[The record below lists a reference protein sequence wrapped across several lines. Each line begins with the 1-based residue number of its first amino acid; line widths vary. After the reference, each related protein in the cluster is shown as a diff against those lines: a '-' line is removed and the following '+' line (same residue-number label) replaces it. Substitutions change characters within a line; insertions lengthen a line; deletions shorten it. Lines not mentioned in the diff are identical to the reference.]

1 MKTQQSK
8 TKQKALLSSVRVGIH
23 PVILQKSTTSYD
35 TKCNK
40 CRKGRWLLVMLGT
53 AKISKLRFLSL
64 ALLALGQGLHA
75 QQVPSAG
82 SQMLEIPQLPTP
94 LKAPAEIKIE
104 RGVPPVP
111 LDPAEAK
118 ILVDRLRVSG
128 AKKFTEAELLAI
140 SGFTPG
146 TQLSLG
152 DLRGMASKITTFYL
166 KNGFFVAKAY
176 LPAQQIKDNTVTFE
190 VSEGEYG
197 QVVLRNQTTL
207 SDRQAYRL
215 VDGLNVGDSILNDP
229 LETRLLLLSDTPG
242 VNVRS
247 TLSPGSSPA
256 SSDLVIDLTPAK
268 RLSGSVDADNA
279 GNRYTGEYRV
289 GTTINLNN
297 PLGLGDAVTVRA
309 ITSDQGLSY
318 GRVSYQ
324 APFGRATG
332 GVAYSRLQYSLGR
345 EFSPLQANGTAEVA
359 SIYGMYT
366 LLRSRD
372 TNLNAQLIYEARTF
386 RDKVDSIPSVTDR
399 KANVVMASLFGN
411 HHDTLGGDGINNYS
425 VTLSAGSLDI
435 KTPIALA
442 VDSATAR
449 SNGSYSKLAYTAA
462 RLQRVTNAVSLY
474 ASASGQFASKNLDS
488 SEKMVLGGMNG
499 IRAYPQGEASGD
511 EGYLI
516 NLEARWLLPRLSDRI
531 AGDVHLIGFVD
542 AGSVTFNKQPWAAG
556 VNQRNLGAAGV
567 GASWGEAGNFLIR
580 SYYARKL
587 GNDAATSAPDRSG
600 RFWVQL
606 IKYF

>member
-1 MKTQQSK
+1 M
-8 TKQKALLSSVRVGIH
+8 ALLS
-23 PVILQKSTTSYD
+23 
-35 TKCNK
+35 
-40 CRKGRWLLVMLGT
+40 T
-53 AKISKLRFLSL
+53 AKIAELRFLPL
-64 ALLALGQGLHA
+64 ALLAFGQGLHA
-75 QQVPSAG
+75 QQIPSAG
-82 SQMLEIPQLPTP
+82 SQMLQIPQSPTQ
-94 LKAPAEIKIE
+94 LKTPAEIKIE
-104 RGVPPVP
+104 RGVPPVSS
-111 LDPAEAK
+111 DAAEAK
-118 ILVDRLRVSG
+118 ILVNTLRVSG
-128 AKKFTEAELLAI
+128 AKTFTEAELLAKA
-140 SGFTPG
+140 GFTPG

-152 DLRGMASKITTFYL
+152 DLRGMASRITTFYS
-166 KNGFFVAKAY
+166 KNGFFVARAY
-176 LPAQQIKDNTVTFE
+176 LPAQQIKDNTVTIE
-190 VSEGEYG
+190 VSEGKYG

-207 SDRQAYRL
+207 SDTQANRL
-215 VDGLNVGDSILNDP
+215 VDGLNVGDPILNDP
-229 LETRLLLLSDTPG
+229 LESRLLLLSDTPG
-242 VNVRS
+242 VNVSS
-247 TLSPGSSPA
+247 TLLPGSTPG
-256 SSDLVIDLTPAK
+256 SSDLVIDLTPAQ
-268 RLSGSVDADNA
+268 RFSGSVDADNA

-297 PLGLGDAVTVRA
+297 PLGLGDALSVRA
-309 ITSDQGLSY
+309 ITSGQGLNY

-324 APFGRATG
+324 VPFGRATG

-345 EFSPLQANGTAEVA
+345 EFAPLQANGTAEVA
-359 SIYGMYT
+359 SIYGIYT

-372 TNLNAQLIYEARTF
+372 TNLYAQLSYDARTF

-399 KANVVMASLFGN
+399 KADVVMAGLFGN
-411 HHDTLGGDGINNYS
+411 HHDTLGGDGINSYS
-425 VTLSAGSLDI
+425 VTLSAGNLNI

-462 RLQRVTNAVSLY
+462 RLQRVTSAVSVY
-474 ASASGQFASKNLDS
+474 ASVSGQSAYKNLDS

-542 AGSVTFNKQPWAAG
+542 AGSVTVNKQPWAVG
-556 VNQRNLGAAGV
+556 VNQRNLGAVGV
-567 GASWGEAGNFLIR
+567 GASWGEAGNFLVR

-587 GNDAATSAPDRSG
+587 GSDAATSAPDRSG
-600 RFWVQL
+600 RFWIQV